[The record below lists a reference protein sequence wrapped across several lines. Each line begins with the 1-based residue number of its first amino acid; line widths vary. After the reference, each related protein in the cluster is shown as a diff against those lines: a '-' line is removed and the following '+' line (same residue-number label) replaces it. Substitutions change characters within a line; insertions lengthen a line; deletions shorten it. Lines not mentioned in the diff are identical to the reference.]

1 MNDPD
6 VLDALRQALDREPR
20 AAPLWLLYGSLLAEA
35 GRRDEALA
43 ALRIAL
49 DDAACRARAARR
61 MVPALRAAGQ
71 LAEALI
77 RVEALLEQH
86 PDDGLLHAEHA
97 AILEARG
104 DTEGAAAAR
113 ARAVECG
120 AGAAAPTE
128 PPATGFELP
137 AIEPPA
143 AEPADADRGDA
154 VRGAPEP
161 IPVGPEPLDAD
172 DWAKQF
178 DWDGL
183 VTTFDDVAGLDDVKR
198 QIRLKIVAPFQQP
211 EVYRAFG
218 KSGGGGILMYGPPG
232 CGKTFLARAV
242 AGECRARFVAVGIH
256 EIVDKYFGE
265 SEKLVHALFE
275 EARRQA
281 PTVLF
286 FDEFDALGG
295 GRGRIESHF
304 WKTLVDQILQEMD
317 GVQGR
322 NEGVLLLA
330 ATNMPW
336 NVDAAF
342 RRPGRFDRVL
352 FVPPPDEAA
361 RAAIVARRAA
371 KLPGGAKIDA
381 KRIARVSPLF
391 TGADLVALC
400 ERASEHAL
408 EQSMATGRVHD
419 VTTADLL
426 AAAKAMRS
434 SAEEWIG
441 TARSYARYANEGGQY
456 DELAEFLRRARKW

>member
-6 VLDALRQALDREPR
+6 VLDALRHALDREPR
-20 AAPLWLLYGSLLAEA
+20 AAPLWLLYGDLLAAA
-35 GRRDEALA
+35 GRHGDALA
-43 ALRIAL
+43 ALRMAV
-49 DDAACRARAARR
+49 DDEACRTRAARR
-61 MVPALRAAGQ
+61 MVPLLRATGQ

-77 RVEALLEQH
+77 RVEALLERQ
-86 PDDGLLHAEHA
+86 PDDAGLHAEHA
-97 AILEARG
+97 AILAERG
-104 DTEGAAAAR
+104 DVDGAAAAR
-113 ARAVECG
+113 DRAA
-120 AGAAAPTE
+120 AGAVGEEPDAPR
-128 PPATGFELP
+128 A
-137 AIEPPA
+137 
-143 AEPADADRGDA
+143 ADRPP
-154 VRGAPEP
+154 RGEPEP
-161 IPVGPEPLDAD
+161 IPVTPEALDAD

-381 KRIARVSPLF
+381 KKIARVSPLF

-408 EQSMATGRVHD
+408 EQSMTTGRVHD

-456 DELAEFLRRARKW
+456 DELAEFLRRAKKW